1 MPIGTKAG
9 AFGLKPLTGMGMG
22 TGGGG
27 GWGGL
32 LLGEPFS
39 GERLEG
45 TGLEVFLPGEPLWC
59 IPVVSKSTQHSVRT
73 MHDSDETNNTV

>member
-9 AFGLKPLTGMGMG
+9 ALGLKPLTGMGIG

-45 TGLEVFLPGEPLWC
+45 TGLEVFLPGDPLWC
-59 IPVVSKSTQHSVRT
+59 IPAVKYTTLKVQY
-73 MHDSDETNNTV
+73 TNLDRD